1 VFCEKVVYPAGC
13 VESGCSRLYA
23 YEEEGRTY
31 IGCLEKV
38 YAVEIDLE
46 LFRNAQ
52 RGKGGFGALRTVRD
66 PLPCCRTEVET
77 TFAHRAQGGCLNPDF
92 LPSAP
97 RRPYTVTTRRRPRSG

>member
-1 VFCEKVVYPAGC
+1 
-13 VESGCSRLYA
+13 
-23 YEEEGRTY
+23 
-31 IGCLEKV
+31 
-38 YAVEIDLE
+38 VEIDLE

-92 LPSAP
+92 LLSAP